1 MKKILWLV
9 CSLTAIAAVCAG
21 VLAYVD
27 SITKGP
33 IAEMK
38 VKQAQAA
45 AAAVMP
51 AVGEVE
57 KLKVEGL
64 KGVAGAYVGTVDGKV
79 VGYAVTGRD
88 GKGYG
93 GDIVLMVGF
102 KADKKTVVSY
112 KKLEANETPGLG
124 AKLSSPE
131 FADQFKGVDASQPIK
146 VAKSG
151 GKIQA
156 ITSATITSKAVC
168 RAVNDAQKKLK

>member
-9 CSLTAIAAVCAG
+9 CSLTVIAAVCAG

-51 AVGEVE
+51 EGVKAVE
-57 KLKVEGL
+57 KSGE
-64 KGVAGAYVGTVDGKV
+64 AYVGKDASGKV
-79 VGYAVTGRD
+79 VGYAVTGKD

-102 KADKKTVVSY
+102 KADRKTVVSY

-124 AKLSSPE
+124 AKLSAPE
-131 FADQFKGVDASQPIK
+131 FADQFKGVDASRPLK
-146 VAKSG
+146 VTKSG